1 MSLDEQILRKIAHL
15 SRLDLPEGSYE
26 KMQRDFAKMVEFVEQ
41 LRTVD
46 TTGVEPLTSMTQEVN
61 RFRPDVVSEELSASE
76 VFRNAPD
83 HDGKYFRVPKVL

>member
-1 MSLDEQILRKIAHL
+1 MSLDEQTLRKIAHL
-15 SRLDLPEGSYE
+15 SRLDLPEGGYE

-76 VFRNAPD
+76 VFRNTPD